1 MRTKKIG
8 ANEDGH
14 RETVGTSR
22 TTTDWST
29 VTQQQPVVTP
39 KMEIIDSP
47 DDIRPIVPSDGEHVR
62 SSVVFFSASLSI
74 FAAIGII
81 LFFRKCVTCPSRNH
95 HHRHHTFEVVDPPP
109 AQLVNL
115 MPILTTP
122 DSPVPVATP
131 IQEELLYLRV
141 GSEGAES

>member
-1 MRTKKIG
+1 
-8 ANEDGH
+8 
-14 RETVGTSR
+14 
-22 TTTDWST
+22 
-29 VTQQQPVVTP
+29 
-39 KMEIIDSP
+39 MEIIDSP
-47 DDIRPIVPSDGEHVR
+47 DDIRPIVPSDGSEHVR

-81 LFFRKCVTCPSRNH
+81 LFFRKCVTCPSPRNH
-95 HHRHHTFEVVDPPP
+95 HHRHHTFEAVEPHPPP
-109 AQLVNL
+109 AHQLVNL

-141 GSEGAES
+141 GSDVES